1 MCPAR
6 PCDDFLFWLISTSA
20 VRGLCKVWGLEHL
33 QVFIHAFRK
42 QLVVL
47 LFQLVDIPHG
57 VAVVIPDIREDP
69 AFEVGV
75 HHLLFSQQVREPE
88 DCIVHLSLFPV
99 EDRHLQCLIVRGDP
113 HSDKGQLCP
122 QVRVEPDKT
131 GPSHIGSIS
140 GRSGLAYDFPQL
152 LLKKVH

>member
-1 MCPAR
+1 M
-6 PCDDFLFWLISTSA
+6 
-20 VRGLCKVWGLEHL
+20 
-33 QVFIHAFRK
+33 
-42 QLVVL
+42 
-47 LFQLVDIPHG
+47 
-57 VAVVIPDIREDP
+57 VIPDIREDP